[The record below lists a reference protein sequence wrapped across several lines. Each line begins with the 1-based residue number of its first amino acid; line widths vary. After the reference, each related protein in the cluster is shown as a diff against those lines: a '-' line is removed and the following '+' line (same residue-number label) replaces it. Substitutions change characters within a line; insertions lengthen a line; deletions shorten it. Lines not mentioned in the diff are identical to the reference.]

1 MKKAFTLKIRII
13 AASVLI
19 VLLAVML
26 FSSFFVAIE
35 ADHDCQGEGCSVC
48 LQMEQCEALLRVMS
62 DTLISVISKLLLFM
76 SPLLLLISGIK
87 KAYLSS
93 TPIERKERLND

>member
-26 FSSFFVAIE
+26 FSACFVAIE

-62 DTLISVISKLLLFM
+62 DTLIPVISKLLLFM

-93 TPIERKERLND
+93 TPIERKE